1 MLRRASRTEFNRLMR
16 LKLTIRHYYD
26 FGADRHVVG
35 DDLVTPESWDG
46 LRTSTSGLFAI
57 PASRDQFVRGAEGR
71 EEIAMR
77 ARAIDAWLDAQG
89 SQSVASYGVGGA
101 VLEWWLHTLRPARK
115 LTLTDYGEKTL
126 DRLSTVFPEAEV
138 RHHDLRRDAP
148 LDADT
153 HVFHRI
159 DTELDD
165 VEWRDV
171 FARFANVRVLVVAT
185 EVLDVKRFLLELTIR
200 PTLMLRR
207 ATSAG
212 YLRTRA
218 AFSALW
224 NETHDARTVRM
235 HDLNAWAL
243 TPKRTGHRA
252 PSSR

>member
-1 MLRRASRTEFNRLMR
+1 
-16 LKLTIRHYYD
+16 
-26 FGADRHVVG
+26 
-35 DDLVTPESWDG
+35 
-46 LRTSTSGLFAI
+46 
-57 PASRDQFVRGAEGR
+57 
-71 EEIAMR
+71 MR

-126 DRLSTVFPEAEV
+126 DRLSTVFPEAESGD
-138 RHHDLRRDAP
+138 HDLRRDGP

-185 EVLDVKRFLLELTIR
+185 EVLDVKRFLLELRIR
-200 PTLMLRR
+200 PTLMWRN
-207 ATSAG
+207 ATRAG

-224 NETHDARTVRM
+224 RRNARCSDSSDARSERLGPDAKAHGTPCSLVPIAPTVRPAS
-235 HDLNAWAL
+235 DAADEIA
-243 TPKRTGHRA
+243 GHSA
-252 PSSR
+252 SQ